1 VYQRAII
8 EIFSEPRRI
17 MRAQAISNQA
27 RLVALLA
34 IPIFACSRGEPETA
48 YASSS
53 TGRTAV
59 ASQGA
64 VSKASEKGT
73 ALRLVLASS
82 GNAARYR
89 VREQLVGQNLPNDA
103 VGETTKLTGAISID
117 ANGKVIRD
125 VSKFTVDAGSFVS
138 DKNRRDGFVRGRLL
152 EADEY
157 PTIVFVPTSVSG
169 VSLPLPTS
177 GTRQIEM
184 TGDLTVRG
192 VTRPRNWKGTV
203 EFKNGGVTGSVST
216 AFTFDDIQLEQPR
229 VPVLLSVA
237 DTIKLEIDFNL
248 VPQR

>member
-1 VYQRAII
+1 
-8 EIFSEPRRI
+8 

-34 IPIFACSRGEPETA
+34 MAILACSPGEPETA

-53 TGRTAV
+53 AGRGAV
-59 ASQGA
+59 ASQGT
-64 VSKASEKGT
+64 VSKASEKGA
-73 ALRLVLASS
+73 ALRLVLGSS

-89 VREQLVGQNLPNDA
+89 VREQLVGQDLPNDA
-103 VGETTKLTGAISID
+103 VGATTKLTGAISID
-117 ANGKVIRD
+117 AGGKVIRD

-192 VTRPRNWKGTV
+192 VTRPTTWKGAV

-216 AFTFDDIQLEQPR
+216 AFTFDDMQIEQPR